1 MPSARITL
9 AALALLA
16 AATRASADAVALT
29 PATSIYEDDKNRPLR
44 EPEGVACTDGGRF
57 VVADTGNG
65 RLLEFAYTNRTV
77 SGGAET
83 RLPQLPYPTRV
94 QIDSKGNLLV
104 LDRKLRRI
112 GRVDAKGAFGGYVEF
127 RSASSSDGVV
137 PGAFKLDGSD
147 NLYVLDLAK
156 LEVLVADSSGNV
168 TRRLAL
174 PRDGAAFTDVAVD
187 PAGTVYVVDAARGTL
202 WSAAK
207 SDTAFTVLAKGLKE
221 YASFPDYL
229 VARRGRLF
237 VVDQNGHGLVVLGND
252 GSYQG
257 RQLSIGWNDGLLYY
271 PGQLCVSEQGEAY
284 VADRQNNRVQIFRT
298 SR

>member
-1 MPSARITL
+1 MPSARIIL

-16 AATRASADAVALT
+16 AATRASADAVAFT
-29 PATSIYEDDKNRPLR
+29 PTTSIYEDDKNRPLR
-44 EPEGVACTDGGRF
+44 EPEGLACTDGGRL

-65 RLLEFAYTNRTV
+65 RLLEFAFANRTV
-77 SGGAET
+77 SGGSET
-83 RLPQLPYPTRV
+83 KLAQLPYPTRV

-112 GRVDAKGAFGGYVEF
+112 GRIDTKGAFGGYVEL
-127 RSASSSDGVV
+127 RSASTSDGVV

-147 NLYVLDLAK
+147 NLYVVDVAK
-156 LEVLVADSSGNV
+156 LEVVVADPSGNV
-168 TRRLAL
+168 SRRLPL
-174 PRDGAAFTDVAVD
+174 PREGGAFTDVAVD
-187 PAGTVYVVDAARGTL
+187 SAGTVYVVDAARGML
-202 WSAAK
+202 WSAGK
-207 SDTAFTVLAKGLKE
+207 SDTAFAVLAKGLKE

-229 VARRGRLF
+229 VVRRGRIF

-257 RQLSIGWNDGLLYY
+257 RQLSIGWNDGFLYY

-284 VADRQNNRVQIFRT
+284 VADRQNNRGQIFRT